1 MNLSELKDGLYL
13 SPIIPDEVYFAD
25 KSRVSCS
32 TLKKLLKAKGA
43 TSALFKEDTI
53 TEAMRFGTA
62 FHTIILEHDTFFNK
76 FVVIPDV
83 DFRSK
88 EGKEIKES
96 LSNCIMLNESGRTSD
111 EGKKIVLRQPDF
123 DKLIAMKEGM
133 LFNTNGKEAYAKKL
147 LDTCLQKEFVI
158 LFTYLGVPCKAK
170 LDGVTSNYEI
180 IDLKT
185 CGSIEPDEFESTVFN
200 YLYDIQAVFYK
211 MAVKYLMNELD
222 VEKELQPEFYFLAV
236 EKVEN
241 QYLSQVYK
249 TDQWDETAKQII
261 NTWLPIC
268 YYAMQN
274 KIKTTYHGLDQG
286 KSEQVV
292 MRDWHSRKREELLTR
307 RN

>member
-1 MNLSELKDGLYL
+1 MNLSEMKDGLYL
-13 SPIIPDEVYFAD
+13 EILDEVYFAD

-53 TEAMRFGTA
+53 TEAMRLGTA
-62 FHTIILEHDTFFNK
+62 FHTITLEPDTFFDR

-83 DFRSK
+83 SFTTK
-88 EGKEIKES
+88 EGKAIKQDLQES
-96 LSNCIMLNESGRTSD
+96 CVMLEEKGRTSD
-111 EGKKIVLRQPDF
+111 ENKKIVLRQPDL
-123 DKLIAMKEGM
+123 DKLDAMRTG
-133 LFNTNGKEAYAKKL
+133 LLLDTNGNETLAKQL

-158 LFTYLGVPCKAK
+158 LFTHNGIPCKAK
-170 LDGVTSNYEI
+170 LDGLTSNYEI

-185 CGSIEPDEFESTVFN
+185 CGSVEPDEFESTVFN
-200 YLYDIQAVFYK
+200 YLYDIQAMFYK
-211 MAVKYLMNELD
+211 MAIRYLMDDLG

-236 EKVEN
+236 EKTEN

-249 TDQWDETAKQII
+249 TDQWDSTARQII
-261 NTWLPIC
+261 DTWLPIC

-274 KIKTTYHGLDQG
+274 KVKTTYHGLDQS

-292 MRDWHSRKREELLTR
+292 MRDWHSRKREELLTG